1 MTNLQIPLTT
11 MIANIDRRIAFQ
23 RKRGDYD
30 DQVAVVELKKMRAEY
45 EARIARGE
53 TMEDLF

>member
-1 MTNLQIPLTT
+1 MNLQIPLTT

-23 RKRGDYD
+23 KARGDYD
-30 DQVAVVELKKMRAEY
+30 DQVAVVELGKLRAEY

-53 TMEDLF
+53 IMEDVI

>member
-1 MTNLQIPLTT
+1 MNLKITLTT

-23 RKRGDYD
+23 RARGEYD
-30 DQVAVVELKKMRAEY
+30 DVVAVDRLQKLKAEY
-45 EARIARGE
+45 EARIARGD